1 MKTDDFDY
9 YLPEE
14 LIAQTPLEKRDES
27 RLMVLDRKTG
37 EITHDKFYD
46 IINYLDENYEVFRED
61 AKKKQKSL
69 RELKLF

>member
-1 MKTDDFDY
+1 MKDID
-9 YLPEE
+9 
-14 LIAQTPLEKRDES
+14 EKR
-27 RLMVLDRKTG
+27 R
-37 EITHDKFYD
+37 YD